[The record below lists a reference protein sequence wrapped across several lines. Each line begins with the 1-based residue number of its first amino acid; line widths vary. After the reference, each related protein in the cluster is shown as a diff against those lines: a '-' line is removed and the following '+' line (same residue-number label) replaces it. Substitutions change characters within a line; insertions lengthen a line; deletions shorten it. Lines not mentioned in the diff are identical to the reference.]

1 METNKY
7 FDIAKKLL
15 FPLLRSITGKGT
27 LETLKIIKKNFKEL
41 KIKNIKSGTKVFD
54 WRIPPQ
60 WEINDAY
67 VLDRDKKKIIDLKKN
82 NLHIISY
89 SVPVKKYVYKKD
101 LLARLFSLKKQ
112 PSAIP
117 YITSYYK
124 KFWGFCITDK
134 SKKKIIKKYQN
145 KDKFLISIDSRFKQN
160 GNLRYGE
167 YVIKGKSKKEILIST
182 YICHP
187 GMANNELSGPI
198 VAMSLMS
205 FFKKKNLNNTLRFL
219 FIPETIGS
227 IAYINRNFNN
237 LKSNVIGGFNLSCIG
252 DEREHS
258 CMLSKYNNSPSDY
271 SLLEAYKKLKIKYKK
286 YNFLKRGS
294 DERQYNSPGVD
305 LGITSIFRTK
315 YCEYKEY
322 HTSLDD
328 FNLVTKKG
336 IKGGFLV
343 AKTSIEILDK
353 KIYPKS
359 KTLCEPHMS
368 KRNLYPHLSTKIL
381 SQRVKDFMNFIT
393 YSDGRN
399 DLTTISKY
407 IKKSFSYTQKIYKFL
422 NYKKLVD

>member
-237 LKSNVIGGFNLSCIG
+237 LKSNVIGGFNLSYID

-258 CMLSKYNNSPSDY
+258 
-271 SLLEAYKKLKIKYKK
+271 
-286 YNFLKRGS
+286 
-294 DERQYNSPGVD
+294 
-305 LGITSIFRTK
+305 
-315 YCEYKEY
+315 
-322 HTSLDD
+322 
-328 FNLVTKKG
+328 
-336 IKGGFLV
+336 
-343 AKTSIEILDK
+343 
-353 KIYPKS
+353 
-359 KTLCEPHMS
+359 
-368 KRNLYPHLSTKIL
+368 
-381 SQRVKDFMNFIT
+381 
-393 YSDGRN
+393 
-399 DLTTISKY
+399 
-407 IKKSFSYTQKIYKFL
+407 
-422 NYKKLVD
+422 

>member
-1 METNKY
+1 MEINRY

-15 FPLLRSITGKGT
+15 FPLHRSITGIGT
-27 LETLKIIKKNFKEL
+27 LDTLKIIKKNFKGL
-41 KIKNIKSGTKVFD
+41 KIKSIKSGTKVFD

-60 WEINDAY
+60 WDVNDAY
-67 VLDRDKKKIIDLKKN
+67 VLDKDKRKIIDFKKN

-101 LLARLFSLKKQ
+101 LLARLYSLKKK

-124 KFWGFCITDK
+124 KYWGFCITDK
-134 SKKKIIKKYQN
+134 SKKEIIKKYQN
-145 KDKFLISIDSRFKQN
+145 KDKFLISIDSRFKKN
-160 GNLRYGE
+160 GALRYGE
-167 YVIKGKSKKEILIST
+167 YVIKGTSKKEILIST

-198 VAMSLMS
+198 VAMSLMN
-205 FFKKKNLNNTLRFL
+205 FFKKKKLNNTLRFL

-227 IAYINRNFNN
+227 IAYISRNFNN
-237 LKSNVIGGFNLSCIG
+237 LKANVIGGFNLTCIG

-258 CMLSKYNNSPSDY
+258 CMLSKYNKSPSDL

-305 LGITSIFRTK
+305 LGITSIFRSK
-315 YCEYKEY
+315 YGEYKEY
-322 HTSLDD
+322 HTSLDN

-359 KTLCEPHMS
+359 KTLCEPYMN
-368 KRNLYPHLSTKIL
+368 KRKLYPHLSTTIL
-381 SQRVKDFMNFIT
+381 SQRVRDFMNFIT

-399 DLTTISKY
+399 DLKTISKY
-407 IKKSFSYTQKIYKFL
+407 IKKSYSYTQKIYKFL
-422 NYKKLVD
+422 NSKKLVF